1 MWSPLDV
8 PENGDAPFTDL
19 TRWRLN
25 ADDNGRHVW
34 EYLESDEAC
43 RARPQTALDKFQLGL
58 PIVRTR
64 ME

>member
-43 RARPQTALDKFQLGL
+43 RARPQTVLDKFQLGL
-58 PIVRTR
+58 PIVRAR
-64 ME
+64 IP